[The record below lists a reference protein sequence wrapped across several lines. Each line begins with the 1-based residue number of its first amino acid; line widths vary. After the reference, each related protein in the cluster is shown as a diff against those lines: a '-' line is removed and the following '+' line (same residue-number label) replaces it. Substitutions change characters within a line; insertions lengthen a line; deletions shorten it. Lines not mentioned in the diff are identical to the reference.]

1 MTDRPSRPAGPPPT
15 DATLRDAGLAYLARY
30 AATEAV
36 LTRAL
41 GRVVDRWA
49 RRAMADGAMAH
60 SATAHDATG
69 DGTVTGSAEA
79 DAVAAQAAQA
89 RALVRGVVA
98 RLATAG
104 AVSDSA
110 FAESR
115 TRSLVRGGRSRR
127 AVAAHLAAKGVG
139 GETARAALEAEE
151 TDELTAALVLARRR
165 RIGPFRVGDG
175 DARDGERLRELAVMA
190 RAGFSQAVASAAL
203 RMPREDADEAVMR
216 LRRG

>member
-1 MTDRPSRPAGPPPT
+1 MTDRPSRPAGPSPT

-30 AATEAV
+30 AATEAA

-49 RRAMADGAMAH
+49 RRAMADGAI
-60 SATAHDATG
+60 T
-69 DGTVTGSAEA
+69 DGTEA
-79 DAVAAQAAQA
+79 DAVAAQATQA
-89 RALVRGVVA
+89 RALIRGVVT

-139 GETARAALEAEE
+139 AETARAALAAEE

-175 DARDGERLRELAVMA
+175 DRLRELAVMA
-190 RAGFSQAVASAAL
+190 RAGFSQAVASEAL
-203 RMPREDADEAVMR
+203 RMPRDDADEAVLR

>member
-1 MTDRPSRPAGPPPT
+1 MTARPSRPAGPPPS

-30 AATEAV
+30 AATEAA

-49 RRAMADGAMAH
+49 RRAMAD
-60 SATAHDATG
+60 DAI
-69 DGTVTGSAEA
+69 TGSTEA

-89 RALVRGVVA
+89 RALVRGVVI

-139 GETARAALEAEE
+139 AETARAALEAEE

-175 DARDGERLRELAVMA
+175 DRLRELAVMA
-190 RAGFSQAVASAAL
+190 RAGFSQAVASEAL